1 MSRQRRPGAEYG
13 SAEHRERQS
22 RGALRANARTRAAK
36 LPRQRDLARLRREGL
51 IAQALLPY
59 CATAEAEFRELFE
72 QYDTGS
78 GVSAARRILM
88 SSTVGLRIG
97 ELSETARFLASG
109 DPGALER
116 VSTFANSIRANLIA
130 LGLDAA
136 QRDEI
141 DLNSYLSSL
150 PKDGKGVTFANAL
163 TFSTDA
169 VDAASSD
176 DPASTPHVCGEHGSE
191 EPQAAT
197 KARA

>member
-1 MSRQRRPGAEYG
+1 MSRQRRPGSEYG
-13 SAEHRERQS
+13 SVEHRERQS
-22 RGALRANARTRAAK
+22 RGALRANARARAARVT
-36 LPRQRDLARLRREGL
+36 RQRDLVRLLREGVV
-51 IAQALLPY
+51 QPALRPFV
-59 CATAEAEFRELFE
+59 ATAQSEFGELFA

-130 LGLDAA
+130 LGLDVA

-150 PKDGKGVTFANAL
+150 PANGKGLTFANAL
-163 TFSTDA
+163 TLDTDA
-169 VDAASSD
+169 APGEASDGPAAELSPPS
-176 DPASTPHVCGEHGSE
+176 P
-191 EPQAAT
+191 
-197 KARA
+197 